1 MHNAWTQKGRKS
13 LSSISSRAWFQGEMQ
28 PGPTR
33 TTWHF
38 APVEQRQWL
47 SPASRLTEIYA
58 YTQPSPAARAVTDW
72 LLCWLFLPGYALPVG
87 NKTGRT
93 CLMNTFVST
102 KLLLQDFP
110 AQLLFKKVKHSSW
123 CLKGN
128 LPCPVLP
135 SLGARSYWHTI
146 QTQPAEQLTLLYAQ
160 THLRVTI
167 MTCTLWTCMHTLY
180 PETTLLWSSEADF
193 IVSPFYKASF

>member
-47 SPASRLTEIYA
+47 SPASRLTEIYV

-93 CLMNTFVST
+93 CLMKKYICLHKAPLAGFSSSAAVQKSQTQLMMPQRRPALSWVAFLRGK
-102 KLLLQDFP
+102 KLLAHHP
-110 AQLLFKKVKHSSW
+110 NTTSW
-123 CLKGN
+123 T
-128 LPCPVLP
+128 
-135 SLGARSYWHTI
+135 AY
-146 QTQPAEQLTLLYAQ
+146 
-160 THLRVTI
+160 
-167 MTCTLWTCMHTLY
+167 
-180 PETTLLWSSEADF
+180 TTVCSNSSESYYNDLHSVNMHAHALPRNNTALVF
-193 IVSPFYKASF
+193 WGRFHCISFL